1 MPFMQ
6 GSTVAGTLILALT
19 AWLLAGT
26 PQPEALWPYLLYGAV
41 FIILLAHLIHVGIRE
56 ALSVPVALAHGV
68 PLALAAYWLGATPY
82 RWLEYACWINAA
94 LYAILIP
101 RMVHAVQRMERHA
114 AGAPAMQPP
123 QRAFDVRDLGIA
135 TLLVVAISGLIM
147 TTRLVAHEFGLY
159 AAIAAFVLWPVSLLV
174 VPWYAALAHADWLI
188 VTIVQGGGLVGALL
202 YRGARGP
209 QRADTAQIAGSLRE
223 EP

>member
-19 AWLLAGT
+19 AWLLAST

-41 FIILLAHLIHVGIRE
+41 FVVLLAHLIHAGIRQ
-56 ALSVPVALAHGV
+56 ALGFPVALAHAV

-82 RWLEYACWINAA
+82 RWLGYACWAHA
-94 LYAILIP
+94 VLYAILVP
-101 RMVHAVQRMERHA
+101 RMVRAVHRTERHGA
-114 AGAPAMQPP
+114 AAPAMRPP
-123 QRAFDVRDLGIA
+123 RAFDVRDLGIA
-135 TLLVVAISGLIM
+135 TFLVVAFSGLIM
-147 TTRLVAHEFGLY
+147 TTGLVARDFGLY
-159 AAIAAFVLWPVSLLV
+159 AAIAAFVLWPVSLLI
-174 VPWYAALAHADWLI
+174 VPWYAAVAHADWVI
-188 VTIVQGGGLVGALL
+188 VSVVQGGAIIGVLL

-209 QRADTAQIAGSLRE
+209 RRRDTAQIARSLRE